1 MEFSFDLKDIP
12 TIAAKILS
20 AANSK
25 ILLFYGPMGVGK
37 TTIIKE
43 LVKQLGADEEATS
56 PSFSIVN
63 EYKIPDG
70 KIYHFDFYRMENPTE
85 AYDLGVEEYFYSG
98 HYVFV
103 EWPEKIHELLP
114 EESIRIDLNINK
126 NKSRSL
132 KIIPMN

>member
-12 TIAAKILS
+12 TIAAKILL

-70 KIYHFDFYRMENPTE
+70 KIYHFDFYRVENPME